1 MKVILDFIKPYKKL
15 VVFVLLVMILVWPGG
30 LLIPTITAD
39 IINYGIG
46 SGDMDYIIQRGLLMV
61 AVSDSHQLQAL
72 WPVVICAP
80 ACRQKLAET

>member
-15 VVFVLLVMILVWPGG
+15 VVFVLLVMILDVAGG

-46 SGDMDYIIQRGLLMV
+46 SGDMDYIIQRGQRGGK
-61 AVSDSHQLQAL
+61 A
-72 WPVVICAP
+72 
-80 ACRQKLAET
+80 TG

>member
-15 VVFVLLVMILVWPGG
+15 VVFVLLVMILDVAGG

-46 SGDMDYIIQRGLLMV
+46 SGVWI
-61 AVSDSHQLQAL
+61 
-72 WPVVICAP
+72 
-80 ACRQKLAET
+80 T